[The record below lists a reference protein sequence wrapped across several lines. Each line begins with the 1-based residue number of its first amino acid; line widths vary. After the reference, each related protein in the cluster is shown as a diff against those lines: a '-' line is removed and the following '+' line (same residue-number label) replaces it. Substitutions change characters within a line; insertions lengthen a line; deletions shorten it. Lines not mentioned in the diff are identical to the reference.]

1 MLSSRLSDKNPN
13 KFPSL
18 NNTGDI
24 SVQSVNDDPSTNQST
39 AVNSISNS
47 QPLSRQQNNR
57 DDFALGESQDG
68 AKLNNDDDD
77 IFNQKLQ
84 DNIVDSNNRTPV
96 LPQIVANSNEQTPVA
111 PKTIDNLNQR
121 TPIPPQIVADPNERT
136 PVPPLAGSLVNEK
149 TIYPDEHI
157 SIDKKDQNGEVSQNE
172 LLVGSQ
178 ETSKQVAEAK
188 QISTDQLTDP
198 AKDDIDNLLKSTP
211 WEVPVKTADTV
222 NFEIDK
228 STYRKG

>member
-57 DDFALGESQDG
+57 DDFGLGESQDG
-68 AKLNNDDDD
+68 AKLNDDDDD

-84 DNIVDSNNRTPV
+84 DNKVDSNNRTPV
-96 LPQIVANSNEQTPVA
+96 L
-111 PKTIDNLNQR
+111 
-121 TPIPPQIVADPNERT
+121 PQIVADPNERT

-149 TIYPDEHI
+149 TIYPNEHI

-178 ETSKQVAEAK
+178 RTSEQVAEAK
-188 QISTDQLTDP
+188 QESNNQLTDD
-198 AKDDIDNLLKSTP
+198 AKNNINNLLKSTP
-211 WEVPVKTADTV
+211 WEVQAKTADPV
-222 NFEIDK
+222 NVEIDN